1 MKKFLL
7 VIFAIAVSVAGQN
20 SAQAKVIAGK
30 ACQAKGEQ
38 TTVSNKLYTCIKTGK
53 KLVWNKGTSIKPQVA
68 TSSATASPSN
78 STSAT
83 PTPNTNKT
91 SETVKTFDLV
101 PTFSMSAYSER
112 LRRYKDRPEGYLY
125 IEQTRGVVQIL
136 LPTIPS
142 LDSTSEYF
150 VVIGGGSVFR
160 QCNSGDLK
168 LPLDTRAEKDKKS
181 VLYSLLP
188 RGPKGFPVGI
198 VFRVSTFPISF
209 TCQYGNEIKYSVKVV
224 ETDKLITKVKSQS
237 RPVDF
242 VTPVQWINLPQPT
255 ATPTPT
261 QINTFAITPNAVCSP
276 EGTAVTSTDG
286 KDYVCKSSATD
297 DILRWTL

>member
-1 MKKFLL
+1 MKILTSIIL
-7 VIFAIAVSVAGQN
+7 VLALITAESPANAAVKAGASCPSVG
-20 SAQAKVIAGK
+20 SKKTSGDK
-30 ACQAKGEQ
+30 EF
-38 TTVSNKLYTCIKTGK
+38 TCIKKGS
-53 KLVWNKGTSIKPQVA
+53 KLVWSKGTSIKSQVA
-68 TSSATASPSN
+68 TPSATASPSN

-91 SETVKTFDLV
+91 SETLKTFDLV

-142 LDSTSEYF
+142 LDSNSEYF

-160 QCNSGDLK
+160 HCNSGDLK

-242 VTPVQWINLPQPT
+242 VTPVQWITLPQPT

-286 KDYVCKSSATD
+286 KDYVCKRSATD